1 MKVDTG
7 DQRRFPEGKRTVAPM
22 ISHPWLQYMAKI
34 MDVNGRVKAFYRC
47 N

>member
-22 ISHPWLQYMAKI
+22 ISHPWLQYMVKI
-34 MDVNGRVKAFYRC
+34 MDVTPVIRLWYMAA
-47 N
+47 